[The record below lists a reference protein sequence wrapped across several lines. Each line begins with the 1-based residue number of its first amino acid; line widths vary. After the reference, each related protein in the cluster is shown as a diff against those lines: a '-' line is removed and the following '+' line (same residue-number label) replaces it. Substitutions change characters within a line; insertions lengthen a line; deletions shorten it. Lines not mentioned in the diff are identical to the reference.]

1 MPASGGRDDSDPETT
16 WYASRRERSPSVLQ
30 YSALVIIALGLGIV
44 AFALLN
50 VYVPS
55 LSDPTSVNAA
65 PLFDLT
71 NLVGIGITMTAFGS
85 LAYIYASH
93 AGV

>member
-1 MPASGGRDDSDPETT
+1 MSASGGRDDSDPETT

-65 PLFDLT
+65 PLFGLT
-71 NLVGIGITMTAFGS
+71 NLVSVGITMAAFGG
-85 LAYIYASH
+85 LVYIYASR

>member
-1 MPASGGRDDSDPETT
+1 MFASGGRDDRDPETT

-30 YSALVIIALGLGIV
+30 YSALVAIALGLGVV

-50 VYVPS
+50 TYVPS
-55 LSDPTSVNAA
+55 LSDPTSVNTA
-65 PLFDLT
+65 PLFGLT
-71 NLVGIGITMTAFGS
+71 NLVGAGISMTTFGS
-85 LAYIYASH
+85 LVYIYASR